1 MATLE
6 VLRSDCHETNC
17 KARATRRV
25 RKDDGTIDGDYCAR
39 HGNTR
44 LVELGKLEGAGRN
57 A

>member
-39 HGNTR
+39 HANAR
-44 LVELGKLEGAGRN
+44 LVELAKEEGKNR
-57 A
+57 